1 MLVGAV
7 LTGGSS
13 RRMGRTKALI
23 EVEGVP
29 MASIV
34 AEALVGA
41 GCESVAAIGGEPDE
55 LSGLDIAVLPDEYP
69 GQGPLGGVISAL
81 GSCSGAATAVVVV
94 ACDLPWISG
103 SDLLALVAAARDNP
117 AADVVVARTTRLEPA
132 CGVWNLG
139 CLPILREMFAGGE
152 RALHP
157 AIAQL
162 SSVEVAV
169 DERAMRNV
177 NTPSDLH
184 Q

>member
-1 MLVGAV
+1 MLVGVV

-34 AEALVGA
+34 AGALADA
-41 GCESVAAIGGEPDE
+41 GCKTVVALGGDPEE
-55 LSGLDIAVLPDEYP
+55 LSELDIAVLPDEHP

-81 GSCSGAATAVVVV
+81 GTCPREVTGALVV
-94 ACDLPWISG
+94 ACDLPWISCTE
-103 SDLLALVAAARDNP
+103 LLPLVDAARDNP
-117 AADVVVARTTRLEPA
+117 ATEVVVARTTRLEPA
-132 CGVWNLG
+132 CAVWNLR
-139 CLPILREMFAGGE
+139 CLPVLRESFASGE

-157 AIAQL
+157 VIARL
-162 SSVEVAV
+162 SSIEVAV
-169 DERAMRNV
+169 DARAMRNV
-177 NTPSDLH
+177 NTPSDLD